1 MPALSWAMSLSDAV
15 VSHYGSLSDSLAS
28 ASNATNPAG
37 DGLRVICAWPVSGQY
52 GPGSRVLYYVLVAAC
67 VFARRAEWI
76 KNACLAAAL
85 LLPAVAAVHGIVLA
99 ALHRDKA
106 VDMDVYGAFQLC
118 SIGILVAPMTVRL
131 SKTYFNT
138 PGRNTI
144 FLWAGL
150 ILAGLL
156 SLSIEF
162 FRIQTFPCHQDGQGN
177 PISSNP
183 SRFPYGEGTTC
194 GLPCSETAGPVSP
207 MRKGSANNI
216 YVIPAPNMLT
226 FGTATLLAAA
236 CCVHAIVWMASMT
249 EKVFESNWESRFG
262 IRADDS
268 QVDEPISGTN
278 GATKGT
284 MKGVN
289 DMVRFFLSVA
299 AVPVFGGAGLAILI
313 VGEINFFSG
322 PVSYQV
328 EPIASIGQWA
338 PIVGTGLAAI
348 GSLYLV
354 LAADVEAV
362 KEETDPNAANE
373 CKCPHN
379 HFEHHNHHDSPIAH
393 SPSSDQDRGSQ
404 SSDDGFS
411 ADTSESAEFPEMR
424 PTNTDLSTISFHA
437 LDHVSTM
444 QASLSND
451 ATAAISQHVSLG
463 STVKRT
469 TKTDSGNRR
478 KVAKMFVAVGETLGT
493 KAQDWFDD
501 SEFKTGKAVDWPE
514 IPGESWRNKRL
525 QDIRDQYNPHRD
537 ANGNATPLPRSRS
550 RASSYIGSIRDAS
563 PQPGL
568 SLSRSHSPTRPSPS
582 LPRQQRASTLPETS
596 LFGLPTHSS
605 PPLPTQARGRPR
617 MRRDTLKVPPTSRHN
632 LLDIHYP
639 EAVIPAVAM
648 SGGRSSPPSL
658 KEYDHGDSDREPTPP
673 AVQATVSSTISSSQ
687 VHNSPLTNPS
697 SS

>member
-1 MPALSWAMSLSDAV
+1 M
-15 VSHYGSLSDSLAS
+15 
-28 ASNATNPAG
+28 
-37 DGLRVICAWPVSGQY
+37 
-52 GPGSRVLYYVLVAAC
+52 VLDRESSAC

-99 ALHRDKA
+99 ALHRENA

-150 ILAGLL
+150 ILA
-156 SLSIEF
+156 
-162 FRIQTFPCHQDGQGN
+162 
-177 PISSNP
+177 
-183 SRFPYGEGTTC
+183 
-194 GLPCSETAGPVSP
+194 
-207 MRKGSANNI
+207 
-216 YVIPAPNMLT
+216 APTMLT

-249 EKVFESNWESRFG
+249 EKVFESNWKSRFG
-262 IRADDS
+262 ISTDDT
-268 QVDEPISGTN
+268 QADEPISGTN

-299 AVPVFGGAGLAILI
+299 AVPVFGGAGLVILI

-328 EPIASIGQWA
+328 EPLASVGQWA

-362 KEETDPNAANE
+362 KEETDPNAVHH
-373 CKCPHN
+373 CKCSHL
-379 HFEHHNHHDSPIAH
+379 HFHHHDSPIAPSSSSDRDRRSH
-393 SPSSDQDRGSQ
+393 SPE
-404 SSDDGFS
+404 DGYL
-411 ADTSESAEFPEMR
+411 AETPESAVFPEMR
-424 PTNTDLSTISFHA
+424 HSNTGLSTISFHG
-437 LDHVSTM
+437 LDHTSTM
-444 QASLSND
+444 PTGLSND
-451 ATAAISQHVSLG
+451 PAAAIGRHMSSG
-463 STVKRT
+463 STVQRSST
-469 TKTDSGNRR
+469 NDSGNRR
-478 KVAKMFVAVGETLGT
+478 KVAKIFVSVGNTLGAKT
-493 KAQDWFDD
+493 QDWFDD
-501 SEFKTGKAVDWPE
+501 SEFKRGPALDWPE
-514 IPGESWRNKRL
+514 IPGEFWRNKRL

-537 ANGNATPLPRSRS
+537 ADGNATPLPRSRS
-550 RASSYIGSIRDAS
+550 RASSYMGGIRDVS

-568 SLSRSHSPTRPSPS
+568 SLSRSHSPTRPPPS
-582 LPRQQRASTLPETS
+582 LPRQQRASTLPETHS
-596 LFGLPTHSS
+596 FGLPAHA
-605 PPLPTQARGRPR
+605 PAPLASQSRGRQR
-617 MRRDTLKVPPTSRHN
+617 VRRDTLEVPPASHHN
-632 LLDIHYP
+632 PLHIHYP
-639 EAVIPAVAM
+639 EPVTPTITM

-658 KEYDHGDSDREPTPP
+658 KDNDDGGSDREPIP
-673 AVQATVSSTISSSQ
+673 
-687 VHNSPLTNPS
+687 
-697 SS
+697 